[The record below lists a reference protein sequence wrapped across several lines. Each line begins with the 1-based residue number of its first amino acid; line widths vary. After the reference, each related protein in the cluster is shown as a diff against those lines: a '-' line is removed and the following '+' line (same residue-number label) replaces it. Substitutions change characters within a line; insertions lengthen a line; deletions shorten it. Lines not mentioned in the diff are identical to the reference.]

1 MELVQPDLSV
11 VVVVLLV
18 LSLYF
23 ILRRSFFNPIN
34 KILEDRD
41 AAIHG
46 AQRRANEKL
55 GELEEKSRIY
65 QDHLNAARLEIYR
78 QQETLRSE
86 ALSRRAN
93 ILAEGRQEAEGLVQS
108 TRDELQNQV
117 ASAKNDLK
125 SDLTKFADGIVK
137 AILR

>member
-11 VVVVLLV
+11 LVVILLV

-23 ILRRSFFNPIN
+23 ILKRSFFNPIN

-41 AAIHG
+41 AAIQG
-46 AQRRANEKL
+46 AQRKASQKL
-55 GELEEKSRIY
+55 GEFEEKSRIY
-65 QDHLNAARLEIYR
+65 QDQLNAARQKIYR

-86 ALSRRAN
+86 ALNRRAG
-93 ILAEGRQEAEGLVQS
+93 ILARGRQEAEGLVQS

-117 ASAKNDLK
+117 ASAKNDLE

>member
-1 MELVQPDLSV
+1 MSVLVV
-11 VVVVLLV
+11 ILLV

-23 ILRRSFFNPIN
+23 ILKRSFFNPIN

-41 AAIHG
+41 AAIQG
-46 AQRRANEKL
+46 AQRKASQKL
-55 GELEEKSRIY
+55 GEFEEKSRIY
-65 QDHLNAARLEIYR
+65 QDQLNAARQKIYR

-86 ALSRRAN
+86 ALNRRAG
-93 ILAEGRQEAEGLVQS
+93 ILARGRQEAEGLVQS

-117 ASAKNDLK
+117 ASAKNDLE

>member
-11 VVVVLLV
+11 VVVILLV
-18 LSLYF
+18 WSLYF
-23 ILRRSFFNPIN
+23 ILKRSFFNPIN

-46 AQRRANEKL
+46 AQGLANEKL
-55 GELEEKSRIY
+55 GEFEEKSRIY
-65 QDHLNAARLEIYR
+65 QDNLNAARLEIYR
-78 QQETLRSE
+78 QQETLRSD
-86 ALSRRAN
+86 ALKQRSD
-93 ILAEGRQEAEGLVQS
+93 ILSKGRQEAQGLVQS

-117 ASAKNDLK
+117 ASAKKDLE
-125 SDLTKFADGIVK
+125 SDLTNIADGIVK

>member
-11 VVVVLLV
+11 VVVILLV
-18 LSLYF
+18 WCLYF
-23 ILRRSFFNPIN
+23 ILKRSFFNPIN

-46 AQRRANEKL
+46 AQRKANQKL
-55 GELEEKSRIY
+55 GEFEEKSRIY

-86 ALSRRAN
+86 SLKHRSR
-93 ILAEGRQEAEGLVQS
+93 ILGKGRQEAEGLVLS
-108 TRDELQNQV
+108 TRNELQNQV
-117 ASAKNDLK
+117 ASAKNDLE
-125 SDLTKFADGIVK
+125 SDLTNIADGIVK

>member
-11 VVVVLLV
+11 VVVILLV
-18 LSLYF
+18 WSLYF
-23 ILRRSFFNPIN
+23 ILKRSFFNPIN

-41 AAIHG
+41 AAIRG
-46 AQRRANEKL
+46 AQREANQKL
-55 GELEEKSRIY
+55 GEFEEKSGIY
-65 QDHLNAARLEIYR
+65 QDHLSAARQEIYR

-86 ALSRRAN
+86 ALKQRAD
-93 ILAEGRQEAEGLVQS
+93 IVSKGRQEAEGLVQS

-117 ASAKNDLK
+117 ASAKKDLE
-125 SDLTKFADGIVK
+125 SDLNNIADGIVK

>member
-11 VVVVLLV
+11 VVVILLV
-18 LSLYF
+18 WSLYF
-23 ILRRSFFNPIN
+23 ILKRSFFDPIN

-41 AAIHG
+41 AAIRG
-46 AQRRANEKL
+46 AQRKANQKL
-55 GELEEKSRIY
+55 GEFEEKSGIY
-65 QDHLNAARLEIYR
+65 QDHLNAARQQIYR

-86 ALSRRAN
+86 ALKQRAD
-93 ILAEGRQEAEGLVQS
+93 IVSKGRQEAEGLVQS

-117 ASAKNDLK
+117 ASAKKDLE
-125 SDLTKFADGIVK
+125 SDLNNIADGIVK

>member
-11 VVVVLLV
+11 VVVILLV
-18 LSLYF
+18 WSLYL
-23 ILRRSFFNPIN
+23 ILKRSFFNPIN

-46 AQRRANEKL
+46 AQQKANEKL
-55 GELEEKSRIY
+55 SEFEAKSRIY

-78 QQETLRSE
+78 QKETLRSE
-86 ALSRRAN
+86 ALNQRAD
-93 ILAEGRQEAEGLVQS
+93 ILAKGRQEANGLVQS

-117 ASAKNDLK
+117 TSAKKNLE
-125 SDLTKFADGIVK
+125 SDLTNIADGIVK